1 MASGFTRLDE
11 RQTAPGKRM
20 AGSKVF
26 TELPKPSGKKGRLKK
41 KGMQTASFAKGGAVR
56 DYGK

>member
-11 RQTAPGKRM
+11 RQTVPGKRM

-26 TELPKPSGKKGRLKK
+26 TELPKPSGKKSRLKK
-41 KGMQTASFAKGGAVR
+41 GVSSVGFAKGGAVR